1 MMRVWAFTKTSLLS
15 TCLYPFNSKKE
26 TTMADLSEILRL
38 LEAERDRYILETADL
53 ERRLSFIRNQMN
65 VLEALI
71 SGYALE
77 EKMSHLQKSLPESST
92 QAYLEGNL
100 HSLEEEG
107 EPKTLEQEQELNN
120 KTNSLVTT
128 LSSSSTSTLNSKD
141 SKSTTPITEQPDISD
156 IPKLTTPRKP
166 GTLPLLPE
174 FQEYSI
180 QNAILILMRRRPNLH
195 FHIDA
200 IVRDLYGDKLT
211 PEQLKTAKTN
221 VGKML
226 STGVQSGMWYRVLQG
241 HGVYT
246 LKYEKGVTSKP
257 LHRKR

>member
-1 MMRVWAFTKTSLLS
+1 
-15 TCLYPFNSKKE
+15 
-26 TTMADLSEILRL
+26 MADLSEILRL

-77 EKMSHLQKSLPESST
+77 EKMNHIHKRLLESST
-92 QAYLEGNL
+92 QAYLEDSL
-100 HSLEEEG
+100 HSLEEEA
-107 EPKTLEQEQELNN
+107 EATTLDQKQKQKLDD
-120 KTNSLVTT
+120 KTNSLLTT
-128 LSSSSTSTLNSKD
+128 SPSTSTSDSKD
-141 SKSTTPITEQPDISD
+141 SKSTAPSPEQPDISD
-156 IPKLTTPRKP
+156 IPKLSISRKP

-180 QNAILILMRRRPNLH
+180 QNAILILMRQRPDLH

-200 IVRDLYGDKLT
+200 IVRDLYGDQLT
-211 PEQLKTAKTN
+211 PDQFKTAKTN

-226 STGVQSGMWYRVLQG
+226 STGVQAGMWYRVLQA

-246 LKYEKGVTSKP
+246 LRYEKGVTSRP
-257 LHRKR
+257 LQRK

>member
-1 MMRVWAFTKTSLLS
+1 
-15 TCLYPFNSKKE
+15 
-26 TTMADLSEILRL
+26 MADLSEILRL

-77 EKMSHLQKSLPESST
+77 EKMNHIHKRLLESST
-92 QAYLEGNL
+92 QAYLEDSL
-100 HSLEEEG
+100 HSLGEEG
-107 EPKTLEQEQELNN
+107 ETTRLEQGQKQEQEEKQKLDH
-120 KTNSLVTT
+120 KSNSLVTT
-128 LSSSSTSTLNSKD
+128 SPSTSKSDFKD
-141 SKSTTPITEQPDISD
+141 SKSTLPSSEEPDISD
-156 IPKLTTPRKP
+156 IPKLSIARKP

-180 QNAILILMRRRPNLH
+180 QNAILILMRHRPDLH

-200 IVRDLYGDKLT
+200 IVRDLYGDQLT
-211 PEQLKTAKTN
+211 PDHYKTAKTN

-226 STGVQSGMWYRVLQG
+226 STGVQAGMWYRVLQA

-246 LKYEKGVTSKP
+246 LKYEKGVTSRLLQK
-257 LHRKR
+257 K

>member
-1 MMRVWAFTKTSLLS
+1 
-15 TCLYPFNSKKE
+15 
-26 TTMADLSEILRL
+26 MADLSEILRL
-38 LEAERDRYILETADL
+38 LEAERDRYILEAADL

-77 EKMSHLQKSLPESST
+77 EKMNHIRKRLPESST
-92 QAYLEGNL
+92 QAYLEDSL

-107 EPKTLEQEQELNN
+107 EPKTLEQEQELDH
-120 KTNSLVTT
+120 KINSLVTT
-128 LSSSSTSTLNSKD
+128 SSSTSTLDSKD
-141 SKSTTPITEQPDISD
+141 SKSTAPLPQQPDISD

-180 QNAILILMRRRPNLH
+180 QNAILILMRHRPDLH

-211 PEQLKTAKTN
+211 PEEVKTAKTN

-246 LKYEKGVTSKP
+246 LKYEKGVTSKL
-257 LHRKR
+257 LHKK

>member
-1 MMRVWAFTKTSLLS
+1 M
-15 TCLYPFNSKKE
+15 
-26 TTMADLSEILRL
+26 

-77 EKMSHLQKSLPESST
+77 EKMNHIHKRLPESST
-92 QAYLEGNL
+92 QAYLED
-100 HSLEEEG
+100 SLLPQENEG
-107 EPKTLEQEQELNN
+107 EATRLEQEEKLDH

-128 LSSSSTSTLNSKD
+128 SPSTSKSDSKD
-141 SKSTTPITEQPDISD
+141 SKSTTPSPEKPDISD
-156 IPKLTTPRKP
+156 IPKLSIPRKP

-180 QNAILILMRRRPNLH
+180 QNAILILMRHRPDLH

-200 IVRDLYGDKLT
+200 IVRDLYGDQLT
-211 PEQLKTAKTN
+211 SDNFKTAKTN

-226 STGVQSGMWYRVLQG
+226 STGVQAGMWYRVLQG

-246 LKYEKGVTSKP
+246 LKYEKGVTSRP
-257 LHRKR
+257 LQKND

>member
-1 MMRVWAFTKTSLLS
+1 
-15 TCLYPFNSKKE
+15 
-26 TTMADLSEILRL
+26 MADLSEILRL

-77 EKMSHLQKSLPESST
+77 EKMNHIHKRLPESST
-92 QAYLEGNL
+92 QAYLED
-100 HSLEEEG
+100 SLLPQENEG
-107 EPKTLEQEQELNN
+107 EATRLEQEEKLDH

-128 LSSSSTSTLNSKD
+128 SPSTSKSDSKD
-141 SKSTTPITEQPDISD
+141 SKSTTPSPEKPDISD
-156 IPKLTTPRKP
+156 IPKLSIPRKP

-180 QNAILILMRRRPNLH
+180 QNAILILMRHRPDLH

-200 IVRDLYGDKLT
+200 IVRDLYGDQLT
-211 PEQLKTAKTN
+211 SDNFKTAKTN

-226 STGVQSGMWYRVLQG
+226 STGVQAGMWYRVLQG

-246 LKYEKGVTSKP
+246 LKYEKGVTSRP
-257 LHRKR
+257 LQKK